1 MEKLTLREREIS
13 TLVAQALS
21 NKEIAHKLRLT
32 EGTVKVHLHNIFDKL
47 GLHNRTQLATNANVD
62 LNDDR

>member
-21 NKEIAHKLRLT
+21 NKEIARKLGLT

-47 GLHNRTQLATNANVD
+47 GLQNRTQLATACQNV
-62 LNDDR
+62 RPQ

>member
-32 EGTVKVHLHNIFDKL
+32 EGTVNVHLHNIFDKL
-47 GLHNRTQLATNANVD
+47 GLHNRTQLATHANV
-62 LNDDR
+62 RPQR